1 MGGGGFLAVFKKK
14 KKKLSHKLIIFGVL
28 TLIFVIFLDFHARPT
43 IINMCKYHLDQF
55 ASTKISEAITKSIE
69 ELDYNYN
76 DYIKIETTD
85 SGKIL
90 AIHTNARQITI
101 IHNNIMDKIGRAL
114 EKFNSEKIDIH
125 IGSLSGVVWLSGFGP
140 IVSIKVTPKGKASSE
155 IISNLQEAGINQ
167 TLHQIRIKITAT
179 IAGFIPG
186 YSTEIQTKSEYILA
200 ESLIVGS
207 VPNYYTKI
215 ISSANENLSDMHKCP
230 EKISD
235 SSQE

>member
-1 MGGGGFLAVFKKK
+1 MGGGVFLTAFKKK
-14 KKKLSHKLIIFGVL
+14 KTKLSHKLIIFGIL
-28 TLIFVIFLDFHARPT
+28 TLIFVIFIDFHARPT
-43 IINMCKYHLDQF
+43 IVKMCKYHLDQF

-76 DYIKIETTD
+76 DYIKIEATD
-85 SGKIL
+85 SGKVL
-90 AIHTNARQITI
+90 AIHTNARQITT
-101 IHNNIMDKIGRAL
+101 IHNNIMEKIGYAL

-140 IVSIKVTPKGKASSE
+140 IISIKVTPKGRASSE
-155 IISNLQEAGINQ
+155 IISNLKEAGINQ

-186 YSTEIQTKSEYILA
+186 YSAETQTQSEYILA

-215 ISSANENLSDMHKCP
+215 ISSANENLSNMHNYS
-230 EKISD
+230 EEISD
-235 SSQE
+235 TSQQ